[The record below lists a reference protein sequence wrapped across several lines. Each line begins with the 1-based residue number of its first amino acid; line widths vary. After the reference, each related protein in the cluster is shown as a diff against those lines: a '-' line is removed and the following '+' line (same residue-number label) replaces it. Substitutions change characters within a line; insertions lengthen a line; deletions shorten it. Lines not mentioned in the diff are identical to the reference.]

1 MGEAVTLTIGKD
13 EALILFELLV
23 DFFNEPAIVVRDNA
37 DRFALSRLG
46 GALERTLAEP
56 FLESYLEIA
65 SSARKRL
72 VEAWGYTSMEAPGV
86 EPNH

>member
-1 MGEAVTLTIGKD
+1 VSLTIGKG
-13 EALILFELLV
+13 EAPILFELLV

-37 DRFALSRLG
+37 DRLALSRLG

-56 FLESYLEIA
+56 FPENYLEIA

-72 VEAWGYTSMEAPGV
+72 VDAWGETSTQAPDLK
-86 EPNH
+86 PDH